1 MYYTLQIILHH
12 IPEHTSNVVLMIKE
26 ADFIGVTTIYLW
38 KCFEDAGAMIVMMD
52 AYLVTEKHASGSD
65 DDGDRAMLASVDRWA
80 DM

>member
-1 MYYTLQIILHH
+1 
-12 IPEHTSNVVLMIKE
+12 MIKE